1 MEKCHF
7 LSVLSNILSMQLTT
21 HQKQAFDSLKAF
33 VPNQGVKAFVLKG
46 YAGTGKTTLIG
57 HLVKWLK
64 EKHYT
69 PVLLATTGRA
79 AKVLEN
85 KTGTQASTVHSC
97 IYVFDEVAGNDESG
111 KDAWESDTGQL
122 FLNFDLRQGN
132 VSVEN
137 AVYIVDEASMISHE
151 VSSQEHTARFG
162 SGSLLDDFFRFSEN
176 RKVVFVGDPCQLP
189 PIADNPFSGALDDHF
204 LQRRYGIQAV
214 SVELREILRQDA
226 GSEILRIAG
235 QFRDGIVNGTFQK
248 YPKVKLP
255 AGANAHLYNDDKALV
270 AGYVEKLRS
279 GGWDKA
285 IMICNANWQCS
296 RLNTNIRQMLG
307 YRDNLHAG
315 ELLMVVQ
322 NSYNVDLANGD
333 QVLVEKAT
341 YDCNRAG
348 LEFLN
353 VTVRALHNQAQYHT
367 KLIQNLLHSEE
378 PGLGVEQVKKLLIDF
393 DQRMRNR
400 GIRRNSAEYRQ
411 FMLHDPYLNALR
423 AKFGYAI
430 TCHKSQGGEW
440 KHVYLN
446 IYKSVYGMQGPNLY
460 RWYYTA
466 LTRAQQH
473 LHLNDGWWVE
483 GFDFRK

>member
-1 MEKCHF
+1 
-7 LSVLSNILSMQLTT
+7 MQLTT
-21 HQKQAFDSLKAF
+21 HQKQAFESIKAF
-33 VPNQGVKAFVLKG
+33 VHNHAIRAFVLKG

-57 HLVKWLK
+57 HVVKWLK
-64 EKHYT
+64 DEGYT

-85 KTGTQASTVHSC
+85 KTGKEASTIHSC
-97 IYVFDEVAGNDESG
+97 IYVFDEVEGKDETG
-111 KDAWESDTGQL
+111 KDAWNSDTGQL
-122 FLNFDLRQGN
+122 FLNFDLRSSN
-132 VSVEN
+132 TTAEN

-151 VSSQEHTARFG
+151 VEEKAHTARFG
-162 SGSLLDDFFRFSEN
+162 SGSLLDDFFQFTQG
-176 RKVVFVGDPCQLP
+176 RKVIFVGDPCQLP
-189 PIADNPFSGALDDHF
+189 PVAENPFSAALDVHF

-235 QFRDGIVNGTFQK
+235 KFRDSIISETYQP

-255 AGANAHLYNDDKALV
+255 SGANAQLYPDDQALLKS
-270 AGYVEKLRS
+270 YVQQLRD

-285 IMICNANWQCS
+285 IMLCHANWQCS
-296 RLNTNIRQMLG
+296 RLNTSIRQQLG
-307 YRDNLHAG
+307 YRDTLHPG

-333 QVLVEKAT
+333 QVLVEAVSH
-341 YDCNRAG
+341 DCHLAG
-348 LEFLN
+348 LDFLN
-353 VTVRALHNQAQYHT
+353 VTVRALHNQAQYQT
-367 KLIQNLLHSEE
+367 KLIQNLLHSED
-378 PGLGVEQVKKLLIDF
+378 PGLGSEHVKRLLIDF

-400 GIRRNSAEYRQ
+400 GIRRNSETYRQ
-411 FMLHDPYLNALR
+411 FMLIDPYLNALR

-440 KHVYLN
+440 EHVFLN
-446 IYKSVYGMQGPNLY
+446 IYKSIYGMKGANLY

-466 LTRAQQH
+466 LTRAQQR
-473 LHLNDGWWVE
+473 LHINDGWWVE
-483 GFDFRK
+483 GFDFR